1 MSNEPFTPL
10 HIHATREDCMG
21 NSGAGR
27 YLFLPGSDD
36 RARLIA
42 RHFDQEPII
51 RSSPRGHHFYLGTIT
66 RDGNT
71 IDVASVSTGMGA
83 PSAEIIITELLK
95 LGAKKFLRVGTC
107 GLLQPMIMTSGDL
120 AVATASIKDEACSRC
135 YVPDEYP
142 ALASFEMLQA
152 IHQASRVLHS
162 VRVHYGVFH
171 TKSSL
176 YAREFETGPLL
187 QKHHDYMTTISQAGA
202 IASEMESSILFTLTQ
217 LTDAEVNQTYPVCLK
232 QRILSGAICSV
243 LGQGNDF
250 ADSQDQAV
258 YTQNMIELA
267 ISTYLTLD
275 RNIFSE

>member
-42 RHFDQEPII
+42 RYFDQEPII

-66 RDGNT
+66 RDGNV
-71 IDVASVSTGMGA
+71 IDVASLATGMGT

-107 GLLQPMIMTSGDL
+107 GLLQPMFMSSGDL
-120 AVATASIKDEACSRC
+120 AVATASIKDEASSRC

-152 IHQASRVLHS
+152 IHQAARVLHS

-176 YAREFETGPLL
+176 YAREFEAGPLH
-187 QKHHDYMTTISQAGA
+187 QEHHDYMTTIAQAGA

-217 LTDAEVNQTYPVCLK
+217 LADAEVNQTYPVSLK
-232 QRILSGAICSV
+232 HRILSGAICSV
-243 LGQGNDF
+243 LGQGDDF
-250 ADSQDQAV
+250 ANSADQAK
-258 YTQNMIELA
+258 YTENMIELA
-267 ISTYLTLD
+267 ITSFLVLHKTIH
-275 RNIFSE
+275 RE

>member
-176 YAREFETGPLL
+176 YAREFETGPLH
-187 QKHHDYMTTISQAGA
+187 QEHHDYMTMISQAGA

>member
-10 HIHATREDCMG
+10 HIDATHEDCMG

-27 YLFLPGSDD
+27 YIFLPGSDE

-42 RHFDQEPII
+42 DQFDQEPVI
-51 RSSPRGHHFYLGTIT
+51 RSSFRGHHFYLGTIT
-66 RDGNT
+66 RDANV
-71 IDVASVSTGMGA
+71 IDVASISTGMGA

-107 GLLQPMIMTSGDL
+107 GLLQPTFMSSGDL
-120 AVATASIKDEACSRC
+120 AVATASIKDEASSRC

-152 IHQASRVLHS
+152 IHQAADVLQSMHI
-162 VRVHYGVFH
+162 HYGVFH

-176 YAREFETGPLL
+176 YAREFETGPFH
-187 QKHHDYMTTISQAGA
+187 QEHHDYMATISQAGA

-217 LTDAEVNQTYPVCLK
+217 LADAQVNQTYPMCLK
-232 QRILSGAICSV
+232 QRILSGVICCI
-243 LGQGNDF
+243 LWQGSDF
-250 ADSQDQAV
+250 ADVAKQA
-258 YTQNMIELA
+258 TGTENMIELA
-267 ISTYLTLD
+267 ITSFLALD
-275 RNIFSE
+275 KTIHRE